1 MLQEAIQKDGID
13 RSQYV
18 KGPLTWSE
26 FVRVGDKTCNIAK
39 SDIAPLPIP
48 QLQVQVVINHFCKF
62 FSQTS
67 NFIERDIDLVT
78 GGHYNE

>member
-1 MLQEAIQKDGID
+1 MESLSDCSKLKFSHLQPMLQEAIQKDGID

-26 FVRVGDKTCNIAK
+26 FVRVGDKTCNISK

-48 QLQVQVVINHFCKF
+48 QLQAQVEIHCKVTSFENF
-62 FSQTS
+62 F
-67 NFIERDIDLVT
+67 
-78 GGHYNE
+78 

>member
-48 QLQVQVVINHFCKF
+48 QLQVQVVINHFYRNF
-62 FSQTS
+62 I